1 MKYEAHIE
9 KLQSANFELS
19 VELRATA
26 QENEALKQQVSHNTR
41 LIISGLKYTRY
52 SGLYTYLVT
61 SYDMTTRLGYGDIRS
76 HRQL

>member
-41 LIISGLKYTRY
+41 LIISGLN
-52 SGLYTYLVT
+52 S
-61 SYDMTTRLGYGDIRS
+61 
-76 HRQL
+76 